1 VFCPARKSLPSSQP
15 TLILATSGPGE
26 IRALAV
32 AGNIA
37 LDSAIERPG
46 GPLGLDDQVV
56 GRITARVPAMA
67 GAFVALPGSSADGF
81 LPDTA
86 GAAGVSEGTHLRL
99 RVSRGA
105 QGGKGPRLAALPE
118 PTEGP
123 VRLLARGPGAVERL
137 ATLHPE
143 AAIRVDRPGV
153 AAALPGAFRPRV
165 SVGIGDLAER
175 TAALWSALA
184 EPEVVLPNGARFTIW
199 PTPALTA
206 IDVDTGSA
214 TGEKRGKKEAQL
226 ALNRAVIPVIARHIR
241 LRHLAGAIL
250 VDPAGLPQRQRPIL
264 AEAFQSALATDPL
277 APKFL
282 GFSALGLAEIQRARA
297 APLCMSSSAVRM
309 PRALPRSTPSPAP
322 GNLAP
327 GDERPSRSPRRFS
340 ARLSGIPPR
349 SSSSGIAP
357 DGCHPYIS
365 KALLRITASRGGW
378 SQNCNADT
386 HP

>member
-153 AAALPGAFRPRV
+153 AAALPGALRPRV

-297 APLCMSSSAVRM
+297 APPLHELLSGPHAEGLAALDALARAWESRPGGRETLAVSAPLLGAIERDTAAIEQFRDRTGRM
-309 PRALPRSTPSPAP
+309 PSLY
-322 GNLAP
+322 L
-327 GDERPSRSPRRFS
+327 ES
-340 ARLSGIPPR
+340 AFTDYGQPWRLVTE
-349 SSSSGIAP
+349 
-357 DGCHPYIS
+357 
-365 KALLRITASRGGW
+365 L
-378 SQNCNADT
+378 
-386 HP
+386 